1 MKRVGKRVIAAVL
14 FLTLL
19 TGTIAGANWLFR
31 LKATDGCYPMQ
42 MFYKQEKNTVDVL
55 CLGSSHTYTN
65 INPAV
70 LWDEYGI
77 ASYDLAG
84 SNQPFWNSYYYF
96 KEALK
101 YQTPELVVLDV
112 YRAIETQD
120 YQDDART
127 AMNTFGLRYSKD
139 WLENLEVSLFPTE
152 SYVDYLLRY
161 PIYHSRYQELKE
173 RDFKRYN
180 GDFNR
185 ENYKGFNLNCISTT
199 EFGEFPNVS
208 GVTEVG
214 EMTEKTEEYFKK
226 IIELAQDHDIPLLLV
241 SAPYIGGVEEDKMIY
256 NQVELIAKDYG
267 VEFID
272 FNEHYTDIGL
282 DLEKDFAEASH
293 LNYYGNEKY
302 TRYLG
307 KHIVKHYEVTDRR
320 GDERYD
326 SWEKNARFYEQHAA
340 NVDLAKTWEKKEYF
354 RKLFSRSDRYT
365 ICVNVAGD
373 CSGDG
378 KKTKKLKKILK
389 EYGMNMEENSTWVFK
404 GGELIYT
411 LPVNEEITEDDFFYE
426 DLGKKSLSVVTEM
439 QYSGVMGAYPYK
451 TVTLEGIRCN
461 AVERGINLLVYD
473 NEFQTVVDNVGLD
486 ADNGYDFCRY

>member
-1 MKRVGKRVIAAVL
+1 MKKVFKRMIAVVL

-19 TGTIAGANWLFR
+19 AGTIGGVNWLFR

-42 MFYKQEKNTVDVL
+42 MFYKQEKNTIDVL

-139 WLENLEVSLFPTE
+139 WLENLKVSLFPTE
-152 SYVDYLLRY
+152 TYVDYLLRY

-173 RDFKRYN
+173 RDFKPYN
-180 GDFNR
+180 GDANR

-199 EFGEFPNVS
+199 VFGEFPDVS

-214 EMTEKTEEYFKK
+214 EMTEKTEEYLEK
-226 IIELAQDHDIPLLLV
+226 IIELAQENDIPLLLV
-241 SAPYIGGVEEDKMIY
+241 NAPYIGGVAEDKKIY
-256 NQVELIAKDYG
+256 NQVELIAEMYG

-272 FNEHYTDIGL
+272 FNEYYMEIGL
-282 DLEKDFAEASH
+282 DLENDFAEASH

-307 KHIVKHYEVTDRR
+307 ERIVKNYEVSDRR
-320 GDERYD
+320 GNAKYD
-326 SWEKNARFYEQHAA
+326 SWEANARFYEQHAA
-340 NVDLAKTWEKKEYF
+340 NVDLAKTKKKKEYF

-365 ICVNVAGD
+365 ICINVSGD
-373 CSGDG
+373 CSGDE
-378 KKTKKLKKILK
+378 KKISKILK

-411 LPVNEEITEDDFFYE
+411 LPVNGDIEEDDFFYE

-439 QYSGVMGAYPYK
+439 QYSEVIGSYPYK
-451 TVTLEGIRCN
+451 TITLEGTRGD

-486 ADNGYDFCRY
+486 ADNGYEFCRY